1 MAALW
6 IIIAIIVAVL
16 GYSLKA
22 MSGFLGRDDA
32 HAFEDER
39 TPGVPEQMKDYVRQ
53 ARLSLPALE
62 QLPEEDLSITSGDG
76 LKLVGK
82 LYRTAPDHHQ
92 IVIAFHGYHGSDR
105 LDMARFAAMYSR
117 LGMDFLLISER
128 SHQHSEG
135 RWITFGVRESDDG
148 VRWCRK
154 IIEIYGA
161 DVRIL
166 LHGISMGAATVDM
179 MSGREDLPK
188 QVIGVVSDC
197 AYDALRTEAEGALQ
211 GPAPVQKI
219 SIGLLDFWAGILAHF
234 HLKDAEPI
242 RAVAHTPVPI
252 LFLHGESD
260 TFVPTDCSRK
270 LSAACAKPA
279 GLVTFPGASHACS
292 YTVDPERYEKAFTEF
307 CSSISGR

>member
-6 IIIAIIVAVL
+6 IIIVIIVAVL
-16 GYSLKA
+16 GYSLKST
-22 MSGFLGRDDA
+22 SGFLGRDDA

-62 QLPEEDLSITSGDG
+62 QLPEEDLSIASADG
-76 LKLVGK
+76 LKLAGR
-82 LYRTAPDHHQ
+82 LYRTGKDHRQ
-92 IVIAFHGYHGSDR
+92 VVIAFHGYHGSDR

-128 SHQHSEG
+128 SHQRSEG
-135 RWITFGVRESDDG
+135 RWITFGVRESEDG

-154 IIEIYGA
+154 IIEIYGN

-179 MSGREDLPK
+179 MSGRGDLPE
-188 QVIGVVSDC
+188 QVKGIVSDC
-197 AYDALRTEAEGALQ
+197 AYDRMRTEADGVLQ
-211 GPAPVQKI
+211 GP
-219 SIGLLDFWAGILAHF
+219 SIVKETSIALLDFWAGMLAHF

-292 YTVDPERYEKAFTEF
+292 YTVDPERYEKVFTEF
-307 CSSISGR
+307 CGSLSGR